1 MAEQN
6 EAGAMHQQH
15 GRINRAGEFTPVTDA
30 KPIKIAV
37 LDDDMMPVSQLI
49 NRWAR
54 HLDAAY
60 LESQRNPER
69 LMPTGMEVPQLLV
82 DLAAERGVD
91 LRNSRVTR
99 ITLDEGESTGS
110 PFCNEITIEFRKPQ
124 CD

>member
-1 MAEQN
+1 MTEQN
-6 EAGAMHQQH
+6 KRGAMHQQH
-15 GRINRAGEFTPVTDA
+15 GRLNRAGKFTPVSDV

-37 LDDDMMPVSQLI
+37 QDDDMMPVSQFI

-54 HLDAAY
+54 HLDEAY

-69 LMPTGMEVPQLLV
+69 SMPLGMEVPQLIV

-91 LRNSRVTR
+91 LRNVNVTR
-99 ITLDEGESTGS
+99 ITLNDGATGS

>member
-6 EAGAMHQQH
+6 ETWATRQLH
-15 GRINRAGEFTPVTDA
+15 GRINREGKFTPVPDV

-37 LDDDMMPVSQLI
+37 QDDDMMPVSQFI

-69 LMPTGMEVPQLLV
+69 STPLGMEVPQLIV
-82 DLAAERGVD
+82 DLAAEKGVD
-91 LRNSRVTR
+91 LRNVNVTSV
-99 ITLDEGESTGS
+99 TLNDGATGS
-110 PFCNEITIEFRKPQ
+110 PFCNEITIEFRRPQ

>member
-6 EAGAMHQQH
+6 ETGAMHQQH

-30 KPIKIAV
+30 KSVKIAV
-37 LDDDMMPVSQLI
+37 QDDDMMPVSQLI

-110 PFCNEITIEFRKPQ
+110 TFCNEITIEFRKPQ

>member
-1 MAEQN
+1 MTEQN
-6 EAGAMHQQH
+6 ETGAMHQQH

-30 KPIKIAV
+30 KSVKIAV
-37 LDDDMMPVSQLI
+37 LDDDMMPVLQFI

-54 HLDAAY
+54 HLDEAY

-69 LMPTGMEVPQLLV
+69 STPLGMEVPQLIV
-82 DLAAERGVD
+82 DLAAEKGVD
-91 LRNSRVTR
+91 LRNVNVTN
-99 ITLDEGESTGS
+99 ITLNDGATGS